1 MDKEFGTIDYVR
13 EETLYTKLGTNPST
27 GGFWENGW
35 SITKITFIYTFFSQ
49 ARAQARPVDGFLH
62 AIAQRREITQGC
74 AFWGSESCAPKLWG
88 KTPQK
93 LKFWGRE

>member
-35 SITKITFIYTFFSQ
+35 SITKIIFIYTFFSQ
-49 ARAQARPVDGFLH
+49 ALAQVRPVDGFLH
-62 AIAQRREITQGC
+62 AIA
-74 AFWGSESCAPKLWG
+74 
-88 KTPQK
+88 
-93 LKFWGRE
+93 